1 MTEEEY
7 LKRRISEIE
16 NNLSKIMISK
26 KERINQ
32 NTALRFYKNALD
44 RVLANKKIDPPY
56 FF

>member
-7 LKRRISEIE
+7 LKKRISEIE
-16 NNLSKIMISK
+16 SNLSKIMISK

-32 NTALRFYKNALD
+32 NTALRFYKNTLD
-44 RVLANKKIDPPY
+44 RILAEQKDDPPY